1 MLPRDP
7 YPSSGSVLTLF
18 VAEAAPVALTINNTR
33 AGIPSL
39 IIVNSGVL
47 RYSVFEGPFTKNDQ
61 LTAAPFADSFL
72 YIPNVP
78 ADAANQVLPHLNSGS
93 ASKCSTMEKELWGRG
108 RVEHRYRAWLEEMNK
123 HQVPLA
129 MNADDLTLGYVTKD
143 ASHRSLF
150 TLASS
155 LTRSCPS
162 FLLTSLGLPRHWRRH
177 AAHPGEL
184 LCGSRLYQLESAR
197 RDERDAD
204 RSRLYQLYR
213 ERCGENLKFG
223 AERDNVYVG
232 GRVIVHADTV
242 ERGAGPVRTGQVG
255 LRGEIRMSE
264 LVTCSRCG
272 DSGYSVAM
280 FDDHAL
286 IRYEYRVQYRFRGQ
300 SESNTFVSATIKR
313 GSVRLVRIGTMTRSD
328 VLTRIGL
335 SVK

>member
-1 MLPRDP
+1 MEQCVLTRNGRIAVTTLTMLPRDP

-33 AGIPSL
+33 AGIPNL

-93 ASKCSTMEKELWGRG
+93 ASKRSTVEKELWGRG

-123 HQVPLA
+123 HQVPLT

-143 ASHRSLF
+143 ASHRSMF

-155 LTRSCPS
+155 LTRSCTS
-162 FLLTSLGLPRHWRRH
+162 FLLTSLGLPRRWRRH

-184 LCGSRLYQLESAR
+184 LRGSRLYQLESAR

-204 RSRLYQLYR
+204 
-213 ERCGENLKFG
+213 
-223 AERDNVYVG
+223 
-232 GRVIVHADTV
+232 
-242 ERGAGPVRTGQVG
+242 
-255 LRGEIRMSE
+255 
-264 LVTCSRCG
+264 
-272 DSGYSVAM
+272 
-280 FDDHAL
+280 
-286 IRYEYRVQYRFRGQ
+286 
-300 SESNTFVSATIKR
+300 
-313 GSVRLVRIGTMTRSD
+313 
-328 VLTRIGL
+328 
-335 SVK
+335 